1 MVALDVQGIGSFPI
15 TLDPANA
22 PKAVAILQSFAA
34 GSNAVEIHR
43 AEPQPP
49 AGSNG
54 PPYAL
59 VQFTLPKSGLSKHQH
74 EGSAKIRRGSVCLI
88 GGADDIFVSLARNNE
103 HDGWEVSMTI
113 VGTMSDP
120 ALAEF
125 EDKILALPK
134 HDFVHPN
141 YGTKMSML
149 NDKVPATLKLDD
161 REL

>member
-1 MVALDVQGIGSFPI
+1 M
-15 TLDPANA
+15 
-22 PKAVAILQSFAA
+22 
-34 GSNAVEIHR
+34 
-43 AEPQPP
+43 
-49 AGSNG
+49 
-54 PPYAL
+54 
-59 VQFTLPKSGLSKHQH
+59 
-74 EGSAKIRRGSVCLI
+74 
-88 GGADDIFVSLARNNE
+88 SLARNNE

>member
-15 TLDPANA
+15 TLDAANA
-22 PKAVAILQSFAA
+22 PKAVAILQSFAS

-43 AEPQPP
+43 AESLPP

-88 GGADDIFVSLARNNE
+88 GGADDIFVSLARNGE

-113 VGTMSDP
+113 VGEMQEPTLS
-120 ALAEF
+120 EF
-125 EDKILALPK
+125 ESKILALPK
-134 HDFVHPN
+134 HTFTHPQ
-141 YGTKMSML
+141 YGTKMEML
-149 NDKVPATLKLDD
+149 NEKVPAQLKLED